1 MSSYDYINKKNKL
14 NVDRTEIDTSTN
26 QFDAFS
32 NRGYVSTDE
41 EGNPVV
47 LDYDRIH
54 RLSGIPTRP
63 YNPLDGRDPQLCSVN
78 SDPNSTTRPYNPLE
92 GRDPQL
98 CSVNSDPNSTT
109 RPYNPL
115 EGRDPQLCSVNSDP
129 NSTTR
134 PYNPLEGRS
143 MDQCF
148 CVDVGAGGIRINDTP
163 ASFCDFGA
171 DKSAIIKA
179 NEEFLS
185 LVVKGDVE
193 AILNELY
200 RKYRIPKSEL
210 ISGFNSFLEK
220 NMSEYK
226 CIKMPNK

>member
-78 SDPNSTTRPYNPLE
+78 SDPNSTTRPYNPL
-92 GRDPQL
+92 D
-98 CSVNSDPNSTT
+98 
-109 RPYNPL
+109 
-115 EGRDPQLCSVNSDP
+115 GRDPQLCSVNSDP

-143 MDQCF
+143 MDQRS
-148 CVDVGAGGIRINDTP
+148 CVDVGAGRIRINDTP
-163 ASFCDFGA
+163 VSFCDFGA

>member
-1 MSSYDYINKKNKL
+1 MSSYDYINKKNKSK
-14 NVDRTEIDTSTN
+14 VDGAEIDTSTN

-63 YNPLDGRDPQLCSVN
+63 YNPL
-78 SDPNSTTRPYNPLE
+78 E

-98 CSVNSDPNSTT
+98 CSAS
-109 RPYNPL
+109 
-115 EGRDPQLCSVNSDP
+115 SDP

-148 CVDVGAGGIRINDTP
+148 CVDTGAGGLRINDTP
-163 ASFCDFGA
+163 VSLCDFDA

>member
-63 YNPLDGRDPQLCSVN
+63 YNPLD
-78 SDPNSTTRPYNPLE
+78 

>member
-1 MSSYDYINKKNKL
+1 MSSYDYINKKNKSK
-14 NVDRTEIDTSTN
+14 VDGAEIDTSTN

-54 RLSGIPTRP
+54 RLSGIPARPYNPLDERDPQFCSAGSDPNSTTRP
-63 YNPLDGRDPQLCSVN
+63 YNPLDGRDPQLCSV
-78 SDPNSTTRPYNPLE
+78 S
-92 GRDPQL
+92 
-98 CSVNSDPNSTT
+98 
-109 RPYNPL
+109 
-115 EGRDPQLCSVNSDP
+115 SDP

-143 MDQCF
+143 MDQRF
-148 CVDVGAGGIRINDTP
+148 CVDVGAGGLRINDTP

>member
-1 MSSYDYINKKNKL
+1 
-14 NVDRTEIDTSTN
+14 
-26 QFDAFS
+26 
-32 NRGYVSTDE
+32 
-41 EGNPVV
+41 
-47 LDYDRIH
+47 
-54 RLSGIPTRP
+54 
-63 YNPLDGRDPQLCSVN
+63 
-78 SDPNSTTRPYNPLE
+78 
-92 GRDPQL
+92 
-98 CSVNSDPNSTT
+98 
-109 RPYNPL
+109 
-115 EGRDPQLCSVNSDP
+115 
-129 NSTTR
+129 
-134 PYNPLEGRS
+134 

-185 LVVKGDVE
+185 LIVKGDVE

-200 RKYRIPKSEL
+200 RKYRIPKADL
-210 ISGFNSFLEK
+210 VSGFNSFLEK